1 MSQSPIASNNELEV
15 IEFLIKEKL
24 EDGTS
29 YQGHYAINVAKVLE
43 IIRMPQITAMPGSH
57 DPCIMGT
64 FNLRGQV
71 LPILNLATWLGKE
84 MIPDAQDKVLI
95 TEFAGVRSAF
105 LVSSVTSI
113 HRLAWDRIEPPNKYV
128 QAFSRDSITG
138 ILRIQEAVLFIL
150 DMEKILATLDKSLD
164 MSLIEPETGAPMPEH
179 VRLLLADDSGSLRKI
194 VKEFMEKS
202 GYEVTTASNGRE
214 AWEYLSRLAQSQT
227 QQGEGVSQP
236 EVSEFVDLVIS
247 DIEMPEM
254 DGHALTS
261 KIRENPTLRKL
272 PVILFSSLVTEALKA
287 KGVQVGADR
296 QIAKPD
302 LAGLDKIV
310 KELIEEKF
318 QARQETPPSK

>member
-1 MSQSPIASNNELEV
+1 MSQNSITTNSELEV
-15 IEFLIKEKL
+15 IEFIIKEKL
-24 EDGTS
+24 DDGSTYS
-29 YQGHYAINVAKVLE
+29 GHYAINVVKVLE
-43 IIRMPQITAMPGSH
+43 IIRMPQVTAMPGSH

-113 HRLAWDRIEPPNKYV
+113 HRLSWDRIEPPNKYV

-138 ILRIQEAVLFIL
+138 ILRIQESVLFIL
-150 DMEKILATLDKSLD
+150 DMEKILATLDKNLD
-164 MSLIEPETGAPMPEH
+164 MSLIEPEGGPAMPEH
-179 VRLLLADDSGSLRKI
+179 VRLLLADDSSSLRKI
-194 VKEFMEKS
+194 VKSFMEKS

-214 AWEYLSRLAQSQT
+214 AWEYLSHLAQSQA
-227 QQGEGVSQP
+227 GEGVSQP
-236 EVSEFVDLVIS
+236 ELSEFVDLVIS

-261 KIRENPTLRKL
+261 KIRENPTLSKL

-287 KGVQVGADR
+287 KGIQVGADR

-318 QARQETPPSK
+318 QARQDAPPRA